1 METYLCHCANDLL
14 DCMSLRQA
22 LADPRRSQEL
32 MEFTKE
38 IVHTETSS
46 LLREHNDVIRMQQ
59 ENIAFLN
66 AELKRARAERMD
78 AINAHAAEIQTL
90 HGEYAQKL
98 RQAASL

>member
-1 METYLCHCANDLL
+1 METLMCRYANDLL
-14 DCMSLRQA
+14 DYISLRQA

-59 ENIAFLN
+59 ENIAFLH
-66 AELKRARAERMD
+66 AELKRAQAERMD

-90 HGEYAQKL
+90 HGEYTHKL
-98 RQAASL
+98 KGLML

>member
-1 METYLCHCANDLL
+1 METYLCRYANDLL
-14 DCMSLRQA
+14 DYISLHQA

-59 ENIAFLN
+59 ENITFLH
-66 AELKRARAERMD
+66 AELKRAQAERMY
-78 AINAHAAEIQTL
+78 AINAHAAEIQTR
-90 HGEYAQKL
+90 HGEYTQKL
-98 RQAASL
+98 KGLML

>member
-1 METYLCHCANDLL
+1 METFMCRYANYLL
-14 DCMSLRQA
+14 DYISLRQA

-66 AELKRARAERMD
+66 AELKRAQTERMD

-90 HGEYAQKL
+90 HSEYTQKL
-98 RQAASL
+98 KSLML